1 MRELGEQG
9 VVNFERATA
18 IDSDSA
24 DEQND
29 YGILLTK
36 RAQRIWRQL
45 RNEGFD
51 PTALL
56 GATAQSEEDADAAA
70 QPEDNTDADAP
81 PEDADAVAPEEAIA
95 EPEADASQAV
105 SEADAQAGEPEL
117 PVEPVAPIEMTEE
130 EREAARRDARC
141 RELVA
146 RANRYFDAAEAKFRM
161 LYEAG
166 VWFGA
171 INLACLASL
180 RGRETETQ
188 RWLSECRDNG
198 DLKSEH
204 LADHDFDSLRDRE
217 WFRALRDELIEREAA
232 WAREAQEAER
242 EAAAAAAAAAA
253 QASTTAGDE

>member
-1 MRELGEQG
+1 

-56 GATAQSEEDADAAA
+56 GATAQSEEDADADADADAAA
-70 QPEDNTDADAP
+70 QPEDNADADAP

-95 EPEADASQAV
+95 EPDADASQAV
-105 SEADAQAGEPEL
+105 GEADAQAGEPEL

-141 RELVA
+141 IELVA
-146 RANRYFDAAEAKFRM
+146 RANRYFDAAEAKFQM

-180 RGRETETQ
+180 RGREAETQ

-204 LADHDFDSLRDRE
+204 LADHDFDSLRDRD

-232 WAREAQEAER
+232 WVREAQAAQH
-242 EAAAAAAAAAA
+242 EAAVAAAAAAA
-253 QASTTAGDE
+253 QPSTTAGDE